1 VRAEAGCNCSLAME
15 IGFDIKSVRENYV
28 AIRSLY
34 GLNLPKDQKFWIRR
48 NGAINLDRSESRREK
63 DAGFAEAKQ
72 AGGVALGTF
81 RGVVVIMLSGRV
93 RVMIKDD

>member
-1 VRAEAGCNCSLAME
+1 ME